1 VGFLK
6 EKRRLNVAMTR
17 ARKQLVSY
25 TFSEVITADLFEM
38 RHSVLLETAVP
49 CGTGVHISSRGW
61 NGLRR
66 TRK

>member
-17 ARKQLVSY
+17 ARKQLVSHA
-25 TFSEVITADLFEM
+25 FSEVMTADLFKL
-38 RHSVLLETAVP
+38 RFSVLLETVVP
-49 CGTGVHISSRGW
+49 YDMGVHISSRGW

-66 TRK
+66 MRK